1 MRALKNKNE
10 KGILLTYK
18 DACERYNLGMNTVQ
32 RLAREAGALIKINKS
47 ARIDVSKMDNYILS
61 FRE

>member
-18 DACERYNLGMNTVQ
+18 DACKRYNLGMNTVQ
-32 RLAREAGALIKINKS
+32 RLAREAGALVKIGKS
-47 ARIDVSKMDNYILS
+47 ARIDIAKMDSFVLS
-61 FRE
+61 FRM